1 MLRSLPLVAVAL
13 LSVEAAAQ
21 GAAPVASPTPAV
33 ESTPAPAASVAP
45 SPPPT
50 PVPTPTPPLV
60 PLSEDERRAVERN
73 ILLVA
78 QTVMAAERMY
88 ASANRGLFDQL
99 RCLGTPW
106 ECIPGFSADAAS
118 FLDASYDWLE
128 PRLGYARRFHAGP
141 AATPQERN
149 GASPTSL
156 RSYAFTL
163 TPQRQGNG
171 LRAFCV
177 DSKGRLCVRE
187 DGLEAPVKNGL
198 CDPCRKLE

>member
-21 GAAPVASPTPAV
+21 GAPAASPAPTV
-33 ESTPAPAASVAP
+33 ESTPSPAASVAP
-45 SPPPT
+45 SPPPAT
-50 PVPTPTPPLV
+50 PMPPLL
-60 PLSEDERRAVERN
+60 PLSDDERRAVERN

-88 ASANRGLFDQL
+88 AAANRGFFDQL
-99 RCLGTPW
+99 RCLGVPW
-106 ECIPGFSADAAS
+106 ECIPGFAADAAP
-118 FLDASYDWLE
+118 FLDPSYDWLE
-128 PRLGYARRFHAGP
+128 PRLGYARRFHPG
-141 AATPQERN
+141 AAPTPQERAS
-149 GASPTSL
+149 ASPSSL
-156 RSYAFTL
+156 KSYAFTL

-187 DGLEAPVKNGL
+187 DGFEAPVKNGL